1 MYFII
6 QTTEL
11 FETLSKDEPE
21 NIECKEQTLTLDQVL
36 KIVPNDSSSA
46 SLRIPKVANRPA
58 DFKLNNGHTSELT
71 IYIRPK
77 IRQKIL
83 GVNFYTK
90 GNWCCFLVPALG
102 FGTAGLYPDDRL
114 PAILTALDSGYRY
127 VPQ

>member
-1 MYFII
+1 MLVSKKVKMLSKYVILYINVLRIRAIYCNHLAQFLHLYFII

-46 SLRIPKVANRPA
+46 SLRIPKVANRPV

-71 IYIRPK
+71 IYIRD
-77 IRQKIL
+77 Q
-83 GVNFYTK
+83 N
-90 GNWCCFLVPALG
+90 
-102 FGTAGLYPDDRL
+102 
-114 PAILTALDSGYRY
+114 
-127 VPQ
+127 

>member
-1 MYFII
+1 LYFII

-46 SLRIPKVANRPA
+46 SLRIPKVANRPV

-71 IYIRPK
+71 IYITD
-77 IRQKIL
+77 QK
-83 GVNFYTK
+83 
-90 GNWCCFLVPALG
+90 
-102 FGTAGLYPDDRL
+102 
-114 PAILTALDSGYRY
+114 
-127 VPQ
+127 